1 MSAKSVV
8 TAVTG
13 FLSHHVGDLG
23 AIHVA
28 LSELVSVAP
37 IDTQDKE
44 RINSVLATIENS
56 AKNVEAFL
64 SGNKITDGGNVT
76 VKQSDLVKAVAD
88 YLTSKAGQDVLL
100 AAVKSA
106 EGNGNA

>member
-13 FLSHHVGDLG
+13 FLSHHVGDLS

-37 IDTQDKE
+37 IDSQDKD
-44 RINSVLATIENS
+44 RINSVLSTIENS

-64 SGNKITDGGNVT
+64 SGNKLTGGDVV
-76 VKQSDLVKAVAD
+76 VKESDLVKAVAD
-88 YLTSKAGQDVLL
+88 YLTSDAGQAVLL
-100 AAVKSA
+100 AAVKST
-106 EGNGNA
+106 EGNANG

>member
-13 FLSHHVGDLG
+13 FLSHHIGDLG
-23 AIHVA
+23 AVHSA

-37 IDTQDKE
+37 IDSQDKD
-44 RINSVLATIENS
+44 RINSTLETIDNS
-56 AKNVEAFL
+56 ARNIEKFL
-64 SGNKITDGGNVT
+64 SGNKLTSGGDVV
-76 VKQSDLVKAVAD
+76 VKESDLVKAVAD
-88 YLTSKAGQDVLL
+88 YLASDAGKE
-100 AAVKSA
+100 AIRNA